1 MSAVVEYPREAIAL
15 ALAESSR
22 LCAGNPF
29 GDCSWYHASW
39 PVLKGL
45 GVFISLKSDDDFL
58 LPQLRAAIAGGARRI
73 LISGTADAGMLARV
87 AACRDAAEDGLDITV
102 LDCCPTPLALCRQYA
117 GLAGLPIRTVQADI
131 LTYIEEAEGYDLIC
145 THSFL
150 TFFDAAQRMQL
161 VRQWHTLLKPGG
173 VLITAQRVRPDET
186 ALITRYPPEEVSA
199 LQDKAE
205 GLARRH
211 GTALGVSAELARHSA
226 WLYGAHHHTH
236 LIADAAEL
244 RAPFDA
250 AGFELRHFSPP
261 PADAPV
267 ADVPGAPGNAL
278 AVRWRILAQKS
289 QK

>member
-1 MSAVVEYPREAIAL
+1 MSGVVEYPREAIAL
-15 ALAESSR
+15 VLAEAPT

-29 GDCSWYHASW
+29 GDCRWYHASW

-58 LPQLRAAIAGGARRI
+58 LPQLRAAISGGARRI
-73 LISGTADAGMLARV
+73 LVSGTADAGMLARI
-87 AACRDAAEDGLDITV
+87 AACRDAAPDGLDITV

-117 GLAGLPIRTVQADI
+117 ERAGLPIRTVQADI
-131 LTYIEEAEGYDLIC
+131 LNYREGAEAYDLIC

-150 TFFDAAQRMQL
+150 TFFDAAQRLQL
-161 VRQWHTLLKPGG
+161 VRQWHALLKPGG
-173 VLITAQRVRPDET
+173 ALITAQRVRPDET
-186 ALITRYPPEEVSA
+186 ALITRYPADEVEA

-205 GLARRH
+205 RLAALH
-211 GTALGVSAELARHSA
+211 GAALGVDAGLARHSA
-226 WLYGAHHHTH
+226 WLYGAHHQTH
-236 LIADAAEL
+236 LIADADQL

-250 AGFELRHFSPP
+250 AGFVLRHFSPP

-267 ADVPGAPGNAL
+267 ADVPGAPGNAQ

-289 QK
+289 A